1 MKKVFKLE
9 GLNCAHCASK
19 IEEKVGKLE
28 GVKSVMVNFMT
39 TKMTLESEN
48 MEEIVEKVKKEFP
61 NDEILGDLSDF
72 FKVIG
77 DGTRIRIL
85 WALDVSEMCVCDIA
99 NVLNMTK
106 SAVSHQLRALREADL
121 VKFRKSGKEV
131 LYSLADNHVKEIF
144 EQGLV
149 HIQEEKGED

>member
-1 MKKVFKLE
+1 MDKCSTCQYNPQILDRLKNQLPDEDVTDKLSEMFKVF
-9 GLNCAHCASK
+9 
-19 IEEKVGKLE
+19 
-28 GVKSVMVNFMT
+28 
-39 TKMTLESEN
+39 
-48 MEEIVEKVKKEFP
+48 
-61 NDEILGDLSDF
+61 GDS
-72 FKVIG
+72 
-77 DGTRIRIL
+77 TRIRIL

-131 LYSLADNHVKEIF
+131 LYSLSDNHVKEIF